1 MGEYVLKLQKNIFA
15 ITVATAVVLGIA
27 LAYLGAVALRFFLS
41 SNTPTV
47 TLNRVAPVADTNRTS
62 FRSVDEFLGIV
73 TGDFI
78 RDSGAGAPGED
89 GAEAPT
95 GVQGEIELM
104 GVLFATP
111 LRYARALIKQDN
123 AKSAESYAIG
133 NKVGESGYKL
143 IGIHPEAVTV
153 EAGGSRLK
161 IKVGEKSGEARTAAQ
176 TTAQDTA
183 TSGGGEKVTLSKDR
197 FQQLIKNPEEIYKNK
212 FSPVLVNGK
221 IAGWKLIYV
230 PNDNFLHQLGA
241 RSGDILRRFNGQ
253 PLESQEKMIQMWQSL
268 QSASS
273 VTVDIERGGKIF
285 TYKIL
290 IQ

>member
-15 ITVATAVVLGIA
+15 ITIATAVVLGIA
-27 LAYLGAVALRFFLS
+27 MAYLGSVALRFFLS

-47 TLNRVAPVADTNRTS
+47 TMSRAAPVANTNRTS

-78 RDSGAGAPGED
+78 RDSGAGAPGEA
-89 GAEAPT
+89 GADAPT
-95 GVQGEIELM
+95 GVQSEIELM
-104 GVLFATP
+104 GVLYSRP
-111 LRYARALIKQDN
+111 LRYSRALIKQDGD
-123 AKSAESYAIG
+123 KSAESYAFGPIA
-133 NKVGESGYKL
+133 ESGYKL
-143 IGIHPEAVTV
+143 VGIHPEAITV
-153 EAGGSRLK
+153 EAGGSRFR
-161 IKVGEKSGEARTAAQ
+161 IKVGEKSGEARSAAQ
-176 TTAQDTA
+176 TTAAET

-241 RSGDILRRFNGQ
+241 RSGDILRRFNGE

-268 QSASS
+268 QNASS

-285 TYKIL
+285 TYEIL